1 MGTGGLGAITSSP
14 KEHIQIESFPGA
26 RFQHFTDMLK
36 KDKANKKVPKFIIF
50 NVGLH
55 DKSSRLPTIKIYL
68 TEINYSS
75 LLPQAEH
82 SNLNR
87 INKSMTQYKEV
98 NIIPKL
104 DEKVFQTSS
113 SDIHNNEWSED
124 TANAMLRHWLS
135 YLN

>member
-1 MGTGGLGAITSSP
+1 
-14 KEHIQIESFPGA
+14 
-26 RFQHFTDMLK
+26 MLK

-55 DKSSRLPTIKIYL
+55 DKSSDPVKTSCRNLMTMMTWVRARFPTIKIYL

>member
-1 MGTGGLGAITSSP
+1 MTMMTWVR
-14 KEHIQIESFPGA
+14 A
-26 RFQHFTDMLK
+26 RF
-36 KDKANKKVPKFIIF
+36 
-50 NVGLH
+50 
-55 DKSSRLPTIKIYL
+55 PTIKVYL
-68 TEINYSS
+68 TEINYSY

-113 SDIHNNEWSED
+113 DIHNNEWSED
-124 TANAMLRHWLS
+124 TADLS
-135 YLN
+135 YLD